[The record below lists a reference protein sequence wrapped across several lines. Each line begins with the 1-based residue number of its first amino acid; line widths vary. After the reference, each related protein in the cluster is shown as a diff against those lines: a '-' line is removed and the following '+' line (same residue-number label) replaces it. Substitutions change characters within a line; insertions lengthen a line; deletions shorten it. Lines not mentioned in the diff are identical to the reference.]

1 MEGMQAREYLKTT
14 KKRFDPISLILSLLG
29 FACVVVAVTHYGSAR
44 NLIDVRSLLIVVIGT
59 LATILFQFD
68 FRSVISGLRIVFG
81 SFAGTPGKPVEN
93 MINQLNEAIVN
104 NVQIVSL
111 REGRQL
117 DGELLNDVVYMY
129 QRGLLLEEIDEFITS
144 RIAEQYLERQ
154 QATSMLRRAAVIAPA
169 LGLFGTVI
177 GLVGVLQSMSDP
189 SKIGL
194 SMSLALMTTAYGAG
208 LGSLLF
214 TPLAGRLEHHNTI
227 FLEIHKRL
235 LSKVAILLAREERRM
250 DSVHIPTDEEA

>member
-1 MEGMQAREYLKTT
+1 MEGLHAKEYLKTT
-14 KKRFDPISLILSLLG
+14 KKRFDPLSLIVSLAG
-29 FACVVVAVTHYGSAR
+29 FAAVVVAVTKYGTAQD
-44 NLIDVRSLLIVVIGT
+44 LLDLRSLLIVVVGT
-59 LATILFQFD
+59 LATILFQYD
-68 FRSVISGLRIVFG
+68 FKSVVISFRIVLT
-81 SFAGTPGKPVEN
+81 SFVGTPGKVVEN
-93 MINQLNEAIVN
+93 SIDQLNEAIVN
-104 NVQIVSL
+104 NVQITSL
-111 REGRQL
+111 REGRSL

-144 RIAEQYLERQ
+144 RISEQYLERQ

-177 GLVGVLQSMSDP
+177 GLVGVLQSMDDP

-227 FLEIHKRL
+227 YLEIHKRL
-235 LSKVAILLAREERRM
+235 LSKVAILLAREERRL
-250 DSVHIPTDEEA
+250 DAVHVPTSEEM